1 MSVFDDIIKQKKK
14 SWDAPGLMD
23 GPKAHRGKKLPFS
36 SPLLNWATYGG
47 IPRDKITEFCGAPG
61 GGKSTTSIDICKNSL
76 EIFKQE
82 WQDRCI
88 ELRENGTSKEDRLE
102 LADLEEQGPK
112 RVLYIDLEHSFDMD
126 WAETLGIIDSDIE
139 IMQPPD
145 VPAEEI
151 LQMIQEMVE
160 SNEVGLIILDSI
172 PSLVPRAELEK
183 KFGERTVASLAGLM
197 TVFCRKIVPLLTR
210 YHTTLLMVNQ
220 IRDNME
226 NPYVI
231 QTPGGQ
237 AIKFYSSLRM
247 LFNLGNPI
255 DIVGNEL
262 PQKTEDPAGYL
273 IKVRLLKQKSAP
285 NDRKNASYY
294 LLSQSGIKPEMDYA
308 QLAIKKY
315 NLIKKSGAWFSFVDP
330 DTQEL
335 LEDDEK
341 VIKINGL
348 PRVYDF
354 LNSNP
359 EYFSKLKNYIEND
372 INEVK

>member
-1 MSVFDDIIKQKKK
+1 MGAFDEIIKQKQK
-14 SWDAPGLMD
+14 SWNAPHLMD
-23 GPKAHRGKKLPFS
+23 GVKSDRGKKLPFS
-36 SPLLNWATYGG
+36 SPLMNYATYGG
-47 IPRDKITEFCGAPG
+47 IPRDKITEFCGMPG
-61 GGKSTTSIDICKNSL
+61 GGKSSTSIDICKNSL
-76 EIFKQE
+76 SIFKQE
-82 WQDRCI
+82 WEDQCI
-88 ELRENGTSKEDRLE
+88 ELRESGVTREQKLQ
-102 LADLEEQGPK
+102 LAELEEIGPK
-112 RVLYIDLEHSFDMD
+112 RVLYVDLEHSFDMA
-126 WAETLGIIDSDIE
+126 WAETLGIIDTDID

-151 LQMIQEMVE
+151 LQMIQEVIE
-160 SNEVGLIILDSI
+160 SNEVGLVVLDSI
-172 PSLVPRAELEK
+172 PSLVPKAELEK

-197 TVFCRKIVPLLTR
+197 TIFCRKIVPLLSR
-210 YHTTLLMVNQ
+210 YHTTLLLINQ

-247 LFNLGNPI
+247 LFTLGNPI

-262 PQKTEDPAGYL
+262 PQKSEDPAGYL

-315 NLIKKSGAWFSFVDP
+315 GIIKKSGAWYSICDP
-330 DTQEL
+330 NTGEL
-335 LEDDEK
+335 LEEDDK
-341 VIKINGL
+341 VLKINGL
-348 PRVYDF
+348 PKVYDY
-354 LNSNP
+354 LATHP
-359 EYFSKLKNYIEND
+359 EYFNELKTFIETD
-372 INEVK
+372 ING

>member
-1 MSVFDDIIKQKKK
+1 MSSFDDIIKQKKK
-14 SWDAPGLMD
+14 AWNAPGLMD
-23 GPKAHRGKKLPFS
+23 GANASRGKKLPFS
-36 SPLLNWATYGG
+36 SPLMNFATYGG

-61 GGKSTTSIDICKNSL
+61 GGKSSTSIDLCKNSL
-76 EIFKQE
+76 NIFKQE
-82 WQDRCI
+82 WEDRCE
-88 ELRENGTSKEDRLE
+88 ELRAHCETKEAKYE
-102 LADLEEQGPK
+102 LAELEEAGPRK
-112 RVLYIDLEHSFDMD
+112 VLYIDLEHSFDMA
-126 WAETLGIIDSDIE
+126 WAETLGIVNSDIS

-145 VPAEEI
+145 VPAEDI
-151 LQMIQEMVE
+151 LQMVQEMIE
-160 SNEVGLIILDSI
+160 TNEVGLIVLDSI
-172 PSLVPRAELEK
+172 PSLVPKAELEK

-197 TVFCRKIVPLLTR
+197 TIFCRKIVPLLTR
-210 YHTTLLMVNQ
+210 YHTTLLMINQ
-220 IRDNME
+220 IRDNMD

-247 LFNLGNPI
+247 LFSLGNPI

-315 NLIKKSGAWFSFVDP
+315 GLIRKAGAWFSLISP
-330 DTQEL
+330 ETGEI
-335 LEDDEK
+335 LEEDGK
-341 VIKINGL
+341 LVKINGL
-348 PRVYDF
+348 PRVYEYLETHPVYFNSLKDF
-354 LNSNP
+354 
-359 EYFSKLKNYIEND
+359 IESD
-372 INEVK
+372 ING